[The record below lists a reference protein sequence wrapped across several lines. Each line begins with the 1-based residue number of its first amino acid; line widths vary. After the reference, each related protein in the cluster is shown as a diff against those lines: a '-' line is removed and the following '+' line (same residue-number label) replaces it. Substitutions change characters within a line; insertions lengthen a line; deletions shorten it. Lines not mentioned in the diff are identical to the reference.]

1 MTLTGIDYRTT
12 VTTADEFTRGIARDI
27 LDTPDTLP
35 EARAYAEFLLTLPV
49 KHDGHGAGF
58 TAEPNTARTGGMKA
72 TSTKPANPGEL
83 IGATDKQ
90 INALINMGAKKL
102 IGDATVRHL
111 TADIPVQDIVDRATA
126 GTIVTKGEASKALDF
141 LFSAGWKPREA
152 AAPKATSTPTAAQ
165 PERVTEDGM
174 YRLGDRIV
182 KVQKSRQGDR
192 LYAKEL
198 VQVEGR
204 RGETE
209 FTFEYAPGLIGKLA
223 AGDRMTLEEAKAWG
237 TLYGT
242 CCVCSATLT
251 DEKSIS
257 LGIGP
262 ICAGKF

>member
-1 MTLTGIDYRTT
+1 MTLTGTDYRTT
-12 VTTADEFTRGIARDI
+12 VTTADEFTRGIAHDI
-27 LDTPDTLP
+27 LDTPGTLP
-35 EARAYAEFLLTLPV
+35 EARAYAEFLLTLPI

-58 TAEPNTARTGGMKA
+58 TAEPNIARTGGMKA
-72 TSTKPANPGEL
+72 TSTKPASKGEL

-90 INALINMGAKKL
+90 INALINMGSKKL
-102 IGDATVRHL
+102 IGDAIVRHL
-111 TADIPVQDIVDRATA
+111 TADLRVQDIVDRATA

-152 AAPKATSTPTAAQ
+152 AAPKATSTPTATQ

-209 FTFEYAPGLIGKLA
+209 FTFEYAPGLVNKLTA
-223 AGDRMTLEEAKAWG
+223 ADHMTLEEAKAFG
-237 TLYGT
+237 KLYEW
-242 CCVCSATLT
+242 CCVCGTRLT
-251 DEKSIS
+251 DEKSIDA
-257 LGIGP
+257 GIGP
-262 ICAGKF
+262 ICAKRF